1 LPAKSSRAFCV
12 IIAHFYIVVSEN
24 RVGFAHV
31 DTPEHPYLYF
41 FYCITVGWM
50 LGTQV
55 APLMEIV
62 SAVNKPQEYE
72 EVLPDE

>member
-1 LPAKSSRAFCV
+1 
-12 IIAHFYIVVSEN
+12 
-24 RVGFAHV
+24 
-31 DTPEHPYLYF
+31 
-41 FYCITVGWM
+41 M

-55 APLMEIV
+55 ASLMEIV